1 MFIEIT
7 YDSKCTGS
15 KELRMDNIKNVFH
28 VLKDNQDIL
37 TKIGE
42 YAYAYDSCGKMKEPI
57 FDGYLAGIALLS
69 SDEFDK
75 HFMYVPTQFRDAPRK
90 SPMEAGLSTAY
101 MDGSFSRADLPYD
114 TAKHVFLLGPM
125 NQTAVDYIN
134 TLTGDVIFHVQGDA
148 SNLVH
153 KTTSYPDA
161 MTEHPGIFSCAFNLF
176 TGEECSRLI
185 RSKMNRSYTVKC
197 KPDISLEKVDVLSNT
212 GPMTPLTVDIPC
224 IYVSIRKYMMTILMG
239 GEASLP
245 LQHMNIDSIFQD
257 MIDKDNSVS
266 CWMLLTYST
275 FPKLSLIGRRV
286 YRSDAVPF
294 SSYSFTAMDA
304 SGDVHFP
311 SLKEGVTNQVFD
323 ADATRANHKR
333 GVDGFH
339 TLLKGLEYHHSDIL
353 DTDIVDGIGERS
365 LSDRAPFHEPFI
377 AKVKFFA

>member
-1 MFIEIT
+1 
-7 YDSKCTGS
+7 
-15 KELRMDNIKNVFH
+15 MDNIKNVFQ
-28 VLKDNQDIL
+28 VLKDNQDKL

-42 YAYAYDSCGKMKEPI
+42 YAYAYDSYGKMKEPI

-75 HFMYVPTQFRDAPRK
+75 HFMYVPTQFHDVPRK
-90 SPMEAGLSTAY
+90 SSMESGLSTTY
-101 MDGSFSRADLPYD
+101 MDGSVSRSALPYD

-125 NQTAVDYIN
+125 NQTAVDYIK

-148 SNLVH
+148 STLDR

-176 TGEECSRLI
+176 TGEECSRII

-197 KPDISLEKVDVLSNT
+197 KPGISLEKVDVLSNT

-224 IYVSIRKYMMTILMG
+224 IYVSMRKYMMTILMG
-239 GEASLP
+239 GEALLP
-245 LQHMNIDSIFQD
+245 LRHMNIDAIFQD

-266 CWMLLTYST
+266 CRMLLTHST

-286 YRSDAVPF
+286 YRSQSVPF
-294 SSYSFTAMDA
+294 SDYSFTAMDA

-323 ADATRANHKR
+323 ADATRVNHKK

-339 TLLKGLEYHHSDIL
+339 ALLEGLEYQYDVIADS
-353 DTDIVDGIGERS
+353 DIVDGFGERS
-365 LSDRAPFHEPFI
+365 ASERAPFHEPFI